1 MSPFISLPNI
11 PQHPHVIACVYDSEN
26 DSLFT
31 FNELVTNQSSSF
43 GLIRVAGVDGR
54 TIVVACADNQATA
67 HYVAR
72 LPWGAGTPIALAE
85 EDCTIIA
92 AQRTESAQLARASAN
107 TTLIRENTVSPPAV
121 LSRSTATSSSS
132 RL

>member
-11 PQHPHVIACVYDSEN
+11 PQHPHVIACVYDNEN

-31 FNELVTNQSSSF
+31 FNELVAWQSSSF

-72 LPWGAGTPIALAE
+72 LPWEAGTPIALAE

-92 AQRTESAQLARASAN
+92 AQRTESAQL
-107 TTLIRENTVSPPAV
+107 VV
-121 LSRSTATSSSS
+121 LRYVGGGRS
-132 RL
+132 